1 MRLHLQEAL
10 HMFLSLDVHEST
22 ILIVRDVTIA
32 NRAHHTTLL
41 LGNDDKVSPTRIA
54 VEFAISWV
62 TNAAVIPTTVSACRH
77 PS

>member
-10 HMFLSLDVHEST
+10 HMLLSLDVQEST
-22 ILIVRDVTIA
+22 IRRDVTIA